1 MTHPVAPTPE
11 DSTPDAAEVSLE
23 DLLRQV
29 ALGDTQAFEIVYTR
43 ISAPVF
49 GITRRVLRDVAQA
62 EEVTQET
69 MLWVWRE
76 ATRFDEARGSAM
88 AWIMTV
94 AHRRAV
100 DRVRSSQ
107 SATDRERRAGL
118 LEVSRAYDEVSENVL
133 HRLDREAV
141 RLALDALTPMQRES
155 VTLAYY
161 DGYTYREVSEI
172 LQVPL
177 GTTKTRIRD
186 GLLRMRDALDASV

>member
-1 MTHPVAPTPE
+1 MTHPVGPTPE
-11 DSTPDAAEVSLE
+11 DSTPDGAEVSLE

-29 ALGDTQAFEIVYTR
+29 ALGDTQAFEVVYTR
-43 ISAPVF
+43 ISAPVY

-94 AHRRAV
+94 ARRRAV

-107 SATDRERRAGL
+107 SAADRERRAGL
-118 LEVSRAYDEVSENVL
+118 LEVARAYDEVSENVL